1 MVVNK
6 NTKGLIVIENIRANK
21 MDFANDMFKN
31 FTAEF
36 NIGFLLFDCDP
47 ARSNPIDQIF
57 LYNIVFTLCIM

>member
-6 NTKGLIVIENIRANK
+6 NTKGLIVIENIRANNPSV
-21 MDFANDMFKN
+21 ANDTFKN

-36 NIGFLLFDCDP
+36 NICFLLFDYNP
-47 ARSNPIDQIF
+47 AGSNPIDLIF

>member
-1 MVVNK
+1 MMVNK
-6 NTKGLIVIENIRANK
+6 TTINLFVIENIRANK

-36 NIGFLLFDCDP
+36 NICFLLFDCNP
-47 ARSNPIDQIF
+47 ARSNPIDLIF

>member
-31 FTAEF
+31 FTAEV
-36 NIGFLLFDCDP
+36 NIGFLLF
-47 ARSNPIDQIF
+47 
-57 LYNIVFTLCIM
+57 